1 MTHRWILFRKR
12 FTRLEGYTYN
22 RFLQA
27 ALTEGTSTSWALIYA
42 SFNGISML
50 ASTLSP
56 SFPIIIVLECY
67 SVSGFPISSWSHYG
81 RSMWNFF
88 YFEVHSTCKKKRFI
102 AGMMTGRKRLSRKKS
117 TDKTRTLTAGRDV
130 SRFPL
135 VKVHRSITLVCCCSR
150 VGKMDQGKGG
160 KLNFPKARKWIL
172 RKKPK

>member
-1 MTHRWILFRKR
+1 MTHRWILSLKR
-12 FTRLEGYTYN
+12 FTRQEGYTFN

-42 SFNGISML
+42 SYASKHTFTILSNKNRARML
-50 ASTLSP
+50 LCMVFLSAP
-56 SFPIIIVLECY
+56 EVITADPCGTFTIFLFWGSFHMQKTVYRWDDDREKG
-67 SVSGFPISSWSHYG
+67 VEQEKSS
-81 RSMWNFF
+81 
-88 YFEVHSTCKKKRFI
+88 
-102 AGMMTGRKRLSRKKS
+102 
-117 TDKTRTLTAGRDV
+117 DKTRTLTAGRDV

-135 VKVHRSITLVCCCSR
+135 VKVHRSITLVCYCSR